1 MAASSVVNGNDI
13 GVYVEGSL
21 IGCLTGAT
29 FNSKNMEVDVTC
41 KDNGGAKAVLPAG
54 NESTISFEGLF
65 NPASTYG
72 SQELMTV
79 HANKTRVWVKMGD
92 NTNLTITGYCY
103 LNEMTWTAPLNA
115 GSVFSGVFTFD
126 GGYTFSET

>member
-29 FNSKNMEVDVTC
+29 FNSKNLEVDVTC
-41 KDNGGAKAVLPAG
+41 KDNAGAKAVLPAG
-54 NESTISFEGLF
+54 NEATISFEGLF

-72 SQELMTV
+72 AQELVTV
-79 HANKTRVWVKMGD
+79 HVNKTRVWVKMGD
-92 NTNLTITGYCY
+92 NTNLTVTGYAY

-115 GSVFSGVFTFD
+115 GSVFSGVFTID
-126 GGYTFSET
+126 GGYTNSQT